1 MLLIVG
7 VLVITATAAAA
18 LSKFRVPGGVNGARI
33 GWMSEQWL
41 AEQRA
46 SRPV

>member
-1 MLLIVG
+1 MLLIIGLFVT
-7 VLVITATAAAA
+7 LAAAVTIVRV
-18 LSKFRVPGGVNGARI
+18 RVPGGLNAARL

-46 SRPV
+46 SHPS

>member
-1 MLLIVG
+1 MLLTIG
-7 VLVITATAAAA
+7 LFATLAAAMTIVRV
-18 LSKFRVPGGVNGARI
+18 RVPGGLNAAQL

-46 SRPV
+46 SRPS